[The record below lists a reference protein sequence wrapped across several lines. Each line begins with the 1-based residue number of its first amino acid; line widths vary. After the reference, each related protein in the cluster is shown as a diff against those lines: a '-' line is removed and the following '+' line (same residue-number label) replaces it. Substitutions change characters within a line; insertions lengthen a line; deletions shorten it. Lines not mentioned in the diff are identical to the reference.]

1 MPSAQPV
8 PQRRT
13 QRWRHRIALHTTQLS
28 IYGYTLY
35 SPIAQ
40 SSLTGWVGVVSGF
53 LILSQFAILKCHFS
67 FAANHLGIRG
77 QGAGP
82 VSHQRKIGGEWQKP
96 SRRSL
101 GPCCLIEVFFFLPIS
116 PSSLS
121 PPLPHSP
128 PPLLSLL
135 LKSNISSSIANE
147 VTLVFVPPLSL
158 SLSLSLSSV
167 AALRS
172 SRLRACLPAGHERKI
187 NAT

>member
-77 QGAGP
+77 ERAGP

-128 PPLLSLL
+128 PLSSLCCSNQISPLPSRT
-135 LKSNISSSIANE
+135 KSRSF
-147 VTLVFVPPLSL
+147 LCRLSL
-158 SLSLSLSSV
+158 SLSLSFVCRGSPLF
-167 AALRS
+167 
-172 SRLRACLPAGHERKI
+172 CLPARLRPGSHERKI

>member
-116 PSSLS
+116 PPLSLLLS
-121 PPLPHSP
+121 LTLP

-158 SLSLSLSSV
+158 SLFCRCSPLFST
-167 AALRS
+167 
-172 SRLRACLPAGHERKI
+172 ACLPACRSR
-187 NAT
+187 A

>member
-116 PSSLS
+116 P
-121 PPLPHSP
+121 P
-128 PPLLSLL
+128 LSLL
-135 LKSNISSSIANE
+135 LSLTLPPLSSLCCSNQISPLPSRTKSRSF
-147 VTLVFVPPLSL
+147 LCLLSL
-158 SLSLSLSSV
+158 SLSLSLSLLSLLSV
-167 AALRS
+167 L
-172 SRLRACLPAGHERKI
+172 LDCVPACLPACRSR
-187 NAT
+187 A